1 MSQARQ
7 SKYAHEGYMINSP
20 VREEGLSNQKV
31 SMASTYVPKLCVP
44 NSLFPNYVDEK
55 PWRMEEWHRN
65 SPWTASGKKTI
76 EMEYKLGSKIL
87 SQNEE
92 FAKFKKEMR
101 LKASRVSKIE
111 AENAQMKMEIKVTS
125 VRILILATHPCFII

>member
-1 MSQARQ
+1 
-7 SKYAHEGYMINSP
+7 
-20 VREEGLSNQKV
+20 
-31 SMASTYVPKLCVP
+31 
-44 NSLFPNYVDEK
+44 
-55 PWRMEEWHRN
+55 
-65 SPWTASGKKTI
+65 
-76 EMEYKLGSKIL
+76 MEYKLGSKIL

>member
-1 MSQARQ
+1 MMLLSCVQSNFLNCLQLILPRVCHSSHQKNDPPAESMSQARQ

-55 PWRMEEWHRN
+55 P
-65 SPWTASGKKTI
+65 
-76 EMEYKLGSKIL
+76 
-87 SQNEE
+87 
-92 FAKFKKEMR
+92 
-101 LKASRVSKIE
+101 
-111 AENAQMKMEIKVTS
+111 
-125 VRILILATHPCFII
+125 